1 MPPYQKSTLLQFMH
15 YFILYCR
22 AASYLLQRIVIRKS
36 LLLNL
41 IFAMSKILLL
51 SKKPSFLPFGKKEG
65 FLRYLKNDSNQAAIL
80 MI

>member
-1 MPPYQKSTLLQFMH
+1 MPPYQKSTLLHFMH

-41 IFAMSKILLL
+41 IFSMSKILLL

-65 FLRYLKNDSNQAAIL
+65 FLRYLKNASNQAAIL